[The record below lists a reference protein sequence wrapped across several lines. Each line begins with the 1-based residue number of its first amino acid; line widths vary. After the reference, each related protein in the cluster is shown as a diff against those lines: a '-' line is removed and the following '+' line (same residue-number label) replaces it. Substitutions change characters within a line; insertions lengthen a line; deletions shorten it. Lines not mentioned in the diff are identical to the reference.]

1 MHENPQNNNL
11 YIFEYIYVIS
21 DQKFQTISILFI
33 VFIYFVYPFLSF

>member
-1 MHENPQNNNL
+1 MHKNLQNNNL

-21 DQKFQTISILFI
+21 NQKFQTISILFI